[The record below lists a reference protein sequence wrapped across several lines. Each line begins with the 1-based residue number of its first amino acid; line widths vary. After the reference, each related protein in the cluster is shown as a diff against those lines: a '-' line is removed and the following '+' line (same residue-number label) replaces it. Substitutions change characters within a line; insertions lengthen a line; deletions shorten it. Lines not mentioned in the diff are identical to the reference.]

1 MKINMAEDIKVL
13 PLKVPSDIVATAT
26 ASNYVN
32 LTKIGAGQLELEV
45 AFGALA
51 STDAT
56 GGATVTV
63 EANDVN
69 DTTSTDNNEGAIAF
83 KYRLSAAVGSD
94 SMGALTDAAAAG
106 AEVLTANASK
116 TLLIYVDPAV
126 AAKKY
131 VRAVVTPTAEVTSTI
146 VGVTARFCPRKGGAS
161 QESAT

>member
-1 MKINMAEDIKVL
+1 MKINMAEDIKAL
-13 PLKVPSDIVATAT
+13 PIKAPTDIVATAT
-26 ASNYVN
+26 VTQYVN
-32 LTKIGAGQLELEV
+32 LTKVGAGQVEI
-45 AFGALA
+45 AINFGALA

-69 DTTSTDNNEGAIAF
+69 DTSSSDNNEGAIAF
-83 KYRLSAAVGSD
+83 NYRLSAAVGTD
-94 SMGALTDAAAAG
+94 SMGALTAATSAG

-116 TLLIYVDPAV
+116 LLLIYVDPAV
-126 AAKKY
+126 AAKKF

-146 VGVTARFCPRKGGAS
+146 FSATARFCPRKGGAS